1 MLTRTGI
8 DVRTVTGDNLATD
21 IAIAKRTGILRENLQ
36 CDQNSKAL
44 PKRAMEC
51 KVFMRMVHD
60 YSNPGDATLNQEKFD
75 ADSPYL
81 QVLARSS
88 PDDKLTLAKEKC
100 RKLKVLENIDVFP
113 DKQVVAMTGDGTNN
127 APALRNANVDFARH

>member
-8 DVRTVTGDNLATD
+8 DVRTVTGD
-21 IAIAKRTGILRENLQ
+21 
-36 CDQNSKAL
+36 QNSKAL
-44 PKRAMEC
+44 PKRAMKG
-51 KVFMRMVHD
+51 KVFMKMV
-60 YSNPGDATLNQEKFD
+60 PTTATQARPHSIRRSLTQIR
-75 ADSPYL
+75 PIL

-88 PDDKLTLAKEKC
+88 PGDELTLAKEPNVPDKEEG